1 MQFFMIQINKV
12 RLPIE
17 YELPMTM
24 RRNRTPVGSEE
35 YCPGEEA
42 YEREDLSGLE
52 SRGSAG
58 TY

>member
-24 RRNRTPVGSEE
+24 RRNRTTVGSVE

-42 YEREDLSGLE
+42 YEREDLSGFE
-52 SRGSAG
+52 SR
-58 TY
+58 